1 MDYISEVFS
10 NMSMGFQLMADPII
24 LLYCFAGVV
33 LGAFIGALPGL
44 GPSCGIA
51 ILLPATYGMDP
62 TSGIIMLCGIYYG
75 AMYGGSITAILI
87 NVPGDAASVCTTL
100 DGYQGARHVGVFF
113 LHRRHHRN
121 DYVHVSCAF
130 HRQICADLRCV

>member
-62 TSGIIMLCGIYYG
+62 TSGIMPSVLIAFENAVRTLAFFICLSCHLRLGVAYG
-75 AMYGGSITAILI
+75 YSFSCL
-87 NVPGDAASVCTTL
+87 
-100 DGYQGARHVGVFF
+100 YQNIRF
-113 LHRRHHRN
+113 
-121 DYVHVSCAF
+121 
-130 HRQICADLRCV
+130 RQR